1 MRFHP
6 FLNEGEG
13 GGGGAAPVPTIKVQ
27 HAGAELEVPR
37 PAGYFSQAEVNE
49 KFVAKATH
57 DATMASMRTQ
67 LEKSK
72 NLKNPDDLLGDDSFK
87 TRAMEAWGLNPNATQ
102 KQFNEQLERTRKE
115 ILDREVQPREVKLT
129 QAQEKISKLR
139 SKDLHGQIIQA
150 AAAAGIQKDLLK
162 PTTKGGTPMI
172 VSMLR
177 DAFDFSEEHDSHFA
191 KGANGY
197 AYSQTGETPY
207 MTPHEFIAAWA
218 AGDGKAFV
226 TSERQAGAEAG
237 AGGKGTSV
245 PGQVGKELR
254 LTADQIR
261 DISYFKQMQDKAA
274 KEGLTIVPV

>member
-1 MRFHP
+1 MRWFHP
-6 FLNEGEG
+6 FLDEGEAA
-13 GGGGAAPVPTIKVQ
+13 GGGAATPTIKVQ
-27 HAGAELEVPR
+27 HAGAEIEVPR
-37 PAGYFSQAEVNE
+37 PAGYFTQSEVSE

-67 LEKSK
+67 LEKTK
-72 NLKNPDDLLGDDSFK
+72 TLKNPDDLLGDDSFK

-115 ILDREVQPREVKLT
+115 ILDREVQPREMKLT
-129 QAQEKISKLR
+129 QAQEKIGKLR
-139 SKDLHGQIIQA
+139 NKDLYGQIIQG
-150 AAAAGIQKDLLK
+150 AAAAGINKDLLK

-191 KGANGY
+191 KGANGF

-207 MTPHEFIAAWA
+207 MTPGEFITAWA
-218 AGDGKAFV
+218 AGDGKGFV
-226 TSERQAGAEAG
+226 TSERQSGAEASTAKG
-237 AGGKGTSV
+237 AEGT

-254 LTADQIR
+254 LTADQLR
-261 DISYFKQMQDKAA
+261 DISFFKKMQEKAA